1 MTTEELNAS
10 RPRRGEPGKP
20 RRGGWM
26 GAAALVLSFLALAV
40 SCVVLYLVLFEEP
53 EPEYLTYRDQQ
64 LLVVEGL
71 DQNTYDLDAFTMD
84 SQGRIQYET
93 DGRQAVQGV
102 DVSVYQGEIDWQ
114 AVADS
119 GIDFAMIRVGY
130 RGYSQ
135 GTLQVDERFQANM
148 EGALAAGL
156 DVGVYFFSQATT
168 VAEAEEEA
176 DFVLEHI
183 RSYPIR
189 YPVVFDWEFI
199 TTGDARTDGMDGQ
212 GITQC
217 ASAFC
222 ELVSVAGYTP
232 MVYFNQDMGYLV
244 YDLKALDASPF
255 WLAEYGSRPDFYYDF
270 EMWQYTHTGTVPG
283 IQGNV
288 DLNLALSDFSQQ
300 TP

>member
-1 MTTEELNAS
+1 M
-10 RPRRGEPGKP
+10 GKL
-20 RRGGWM
+20 
-26 GAAALVLSFLALAV
+26 ALLFSLLALVI
-40 SCVVLYLVLFEEP
+40 SCVVLYLVLSKEA
-53 EPEYLTYRDQQ
+53 EPEYLTYRDQM
-64 LLVVEGL
+64 LLVLEGL
-71 DQNTYDLDAFTMD
+71 DKNTYDPAAFSTD
-84 SQGRIQYET
+84 SQGWIHYEK
-93 DGRQAVQGV
+93 DGKQAAQVV

-135 GTLQVDERFQANM
+135 GTLKMDERFQANI
-148 EGALAAGL
+148 EGALDAGL

-176 DFVLEHI
+176 DFVLEAI
-183 RSYPIR
+183 RNYPIQ
-189 YPVVFDWEFI
+189 YPVVFDWEYI
-199 TTGDARTDGMDGQ
+199 SSQEARTEGMDGQ

-244 YDLKALDASPF
+244 YQLDQLDSSLF
-255 WLAEYGSRPDFYYDF
+255 WLAEYDSKPDFYYDF
-270 EMWQYTHTGTVPG
+270 DMWQYTHTGTVPG

-288 DLNLALSDFSQQ
+288 DLNLAFRDLSTSSQ
-300 TP
+300 